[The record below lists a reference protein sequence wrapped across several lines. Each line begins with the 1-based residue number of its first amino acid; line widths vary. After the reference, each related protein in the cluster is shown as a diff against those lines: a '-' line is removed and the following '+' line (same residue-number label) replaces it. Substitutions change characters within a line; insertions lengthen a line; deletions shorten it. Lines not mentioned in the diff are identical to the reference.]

1 MQKIL
6 LQCHTRDEAN
16 HLKNFFDTKL
26 PYSTEVSSSPSDT
39 EITLSSTAVHLF
51 VLETAEYQFS
61 EASWIRDLRGMGFVY
76 PILVLAENID
86 ARVMRNS
93 VQNEKIHFLE
103 KPFEYKALK
112 GLTLKLMQSRNLP
125 QQMFRR
131 FKTNQPLK
139 IESYSTGEH
148 IESSMFNL
156 SVGGAYF
163 ETEKKPTAAVGD
175 LVKMQ
180 VNLND
185 VEKSH
190 MMNARIVWTTRKG
203 SYSGGF
209 GVGVKFVRNEEIY
222 KQLLEKL

>member
-6 LQCHTRDEAN
+6 LHGPTAEDAQ
-16 HLKNFFDTKL
+16 HLKNFYDTKL
-26 PYSTEVSSSPSDT
+26 PYSVEICTSRSDAEIILSSSP
-39 EITLSSTAVHLF
+39 INLF
-51 VLETAEYQFS
+51 VWETHEFRMA
-61 EASWIRDLRGMGFVY
+61 EASWIKELRALGFIY
-76 PILVLAENID
+76 PVLVLAEGID
-86 ARVMRNS
+86 MKAMRGA
-93 VQNEKIHFLE
+93 VQNDKIHFLE

-112 GLTLKLMQSRNLP
+112 GLTLKLMQTRNIP
-125 QQMFRR
+125 QQMFKR

-139 IESYSTGEH
+139 IESYSTGEQ
-148 IESSMFNL
+148 IDSSMFNL

-163 ETEKKPTAAVGD
+163 ETDKKPTAAIGD

-203 SYSGGF
+203 SYSGGY
-209 GVGVKFVRNEEIY
+209 GIGVKFVRNEEIY